1 VRFGPTSLK
10 TSGVLAKG
18 LHRPKFRSDLRVS
31 EQTVAGEKSFVVKV
45 PETNSYNR
53 FGATEYELLT
63 LCDGTRARLDIATI
77 WNQLHP
83 DQTLSDQEVM
93 EFLEGVEPE
102 IWEQSVGEKNLA
114 VLERV
119 RDERRSRI
127 DQSSMLYISFRAWD
141 PNKTLAKL
149 DPYLGWMFTPGFVV
163 FSIFLFVVAVYLLAG
178 DWSQVERST
187 AALYTF
193 TGKTSYDI
201 WVFWFLL
208 FGLGAIHEFG
218 HGLTCKHFG
227 GDVHQMGFLLIYF
240 TPAFFTDTTDIMLFD
255 RIGRRQW
262 VLFAGIW
269 IELVICG
276 LAAIFW
282 RFTAPGSFANDFAYK
297 TMLLSG
303 IEGALVNLNPLIKAD
318 GYYLLAEYLRIDNL
332 RDDAFAYLRAWGRK
346 YLLRADIDLPQASR
360 RHRRVFLIF
369 GLAAMVYSFSILA
382 LTLVFVRNVL
392 VSKFGTTWGYFVTL
406 AIVYYFSRKGL
417 VKAWHRLR
425 AWWREKREEYMAWR
439 MTKRQQVGAIALAVV
454 FLIPPIPSR
463 VASDFV
469 LEPGREARLRPQVSA
484 TVRQVFVRQGDAVS
498 AGQVVAVFSNPEID
512 ANAAALRQQLAIVDG
527 QVREGQSGPDSSKL
541 AAAIQ
546 DRARLEQE
554 SAVAQRQAEAL
565 TIRAPFAGIV
575 VTPGLDQKAGA
586 FLSAG
591 DEFCDI
597 VDRSSMKARI
607 LVRDWELE
615 EMHAGSPAQLK
626 VVTYAFRTYGGSVDR
641 ILPAAALDRPVS
653 RPDQLE
659 RLGQQLTNYFA
670 VEMVFPNPDGSLIE
684 GMTGTAKIA
693 GRSSP
698 AAWQVG
704 RAAWRWLRSQIW

>member
-10 TSGVLAKG
+10 ASGVLAKG
-18 LHRPKFRSDLRVS
+18 LHRPKFRRDLRVS
-31 EQTVAGEKSFVVKV
+31 EQTIGGDKSFVVKV

-63 LCDGTRARLDIATI
+63 LCDGTRSRLDIAAV

-83 DQTLSDQEVM
+83 DEVLSEQEVM
-93 EFLEGVEPE
+93 DFLEGVEPE

-114 VLERV
+114 VLGRV

-149 DPYLGWMFTPGFVV
+149 DPYLGWMFTPTFVV

-276 LAAIFW
+276 IAAIFW
-282 RFTAPGSFANDFAYK
+282 RFTSPGSFANDFAYK

-303 IEGALVNLNPLIKAD
+303 IQGALMNLNPLIKAD
-318 GYYLLAEYLRIDNL
+318 GYYLLAEYVRIDNL
-332 RDDAFAYLRAWGRK
+332 REDAFAYLRGWGRK
-346 YLLRADIDLPQASR
+346 YLLLEDIDLPPASR
-360 RHRRVFLIF
+360 RQRRVFVVF
-369 GLAAMVYSFSILA
+369 GVAAMAYSFLILV
-382 LTLVFVRNVL
+382 LTVFFVRNVL
-392 VSKFGTTWGYFVTL
+392 VSKLGSTWGYISTL
-406 AIVYYFSRKGL
+406 VIVYYFSRKGL
-417 VKAWHRLR
+417 AKAWRQLR
-425 AWWREKREEYMAWR
+425 AWWREKREKYMAWR
-439 MTKRQQVGAIALAVV
+439 MTRRQQVGAIALAVV

-469 LEPGREARLRPQVSA
+469 LEPGREARLRPQVSG
-484 TVRQVFVRQGDAVS
+484 TVRQVFAKQGDFVA
-498 AGQVVAVFSNPEID
+498 AGQILAVFSNPEID
-512 ANAAALRQQLAIVDG
+512 ASGAVLAQQLAIADG
-527 QVREGQSGPDSSKL
+527 QVREGQSEPYSPKV
-541 AAAIQ
+541 AAAMQ
-546 DRARLEQE
+546 DRERLQQE
-554 SAVAQRQAEAL
+554 SAVVQQQGEAL

-575 VTPGLDQKAGA
+575 VTPGLDQKAGE

-615 EMHAGSPAQLK
+615 ELHAGSPAQLK
-626 VVTYAFRTYGGSVDR
+626 VVTYAFRTYGGRVDR
-641 ILPAAALDRPVS
+641 ILPAAAQDRPVS
-653 RPDQLE
+653 HPEQLD

-670 VEMVFPNPDGSLIE
+670 VEMVFPNPDGSLVE

-704 RAAWRWLRSQIW
+704 RGVWRWFRSQVW